1 MIIAVH
7 TSQVYNLPTP
17 LKSLC
22 AFGQMGTSVFFVI
35 SGFALMES
43 QENKQLS
50 VKKFYINRWLSIAPG
65 YYFSILFFFLLNLVK
80 AHFGSGMAIGSY
92 VKGSAVNLLL
102 LNGLI
107 PAYNNNI
114 VPGGWFIGTT
124 VLMYLIFPLLNKI
137 MKNNHDKH
145 KIYGSYLLP
154 LICGIVLDLI
164 IGLIN
169 YSQTGA
175 LFLKNNSFW
184 YFSVINQLPCFL
196 CGVVLFYRT
205 KDNNHTVNS
214 KYIISACVLYVL
226 AFFLFHSSL
235 SIRFYIL
242 PFIVAVATSVL
253 LEYLLTKDIKGI
265 KFVNIYGRE
274 SYGIYLIHS
283 VFAYKLSAVAKKLLG
298 LNNIIIFVPMYVV
311 IVLIS
316 LFAGKCINNMCN
328 KFKTLKYR

>member
-1 MIIAVH
+1 M
-7 TSQVYNLPTP
+7 
-17 LKSLC
+17 
-22 AFGQMGTSVFFVI
+22 
-35 SGFALMES
+35 
-43 QENKQLS
+43 
-50 VKKFYINRWLSIAPG
+50 
-65 YYFSILFFFLLNLVK
+65 
-80 AHFGSGMAIGSY
+80 HFGSGMAIVSY
-92 VKGSAVNLLL
+92 VKGTVVNLLL

-114 VPGGWFIGTT
+114 VPGGWFVGTT
-124 VLMYLIFPLLNKI
+124 VLIYLIFPLLNKI

-145 KIYGSYLLP
+145 KIFSSYLLP
-154 LICGIVLDLI
+154 LICGIVWDLI

-169 YSQTGA
+169 YLQTGS

-196 CGVVLFYRT
+196 CGVVLFHRT
-205 KDNNHTVNS
+205 KDKNHRVNS
-214 KYIISACVLYVL
+214 KYIILSCVLYVL

-242 PFIVAVATSVL
+242 PFIVTVATSIL
-253 LEYLLTKDIKGI
+253 LEYLLTKDVKGI
-265 KFVNIYGRE
+265 KFVNILGRE

-283 VFAYKLSAVAKKLLG
+283 VFAYQLSAVVKKLLA
-298 LNNIIIFVPMYVV
+298 LNNIIIFVPMYFA

-316 LFAGKCINNMCN
+316 LHAGKCINNMCI

>member
-17 LKSLC
+17 LKLLC

-35 SGFALMES
+35 SGFALMKS

-50 VKKFYINRWLSIAPG
+50 VKKFYINRWLSVAPG
-65 YYFSILFFFLLNLVK
+65 YYFSIIFFFLLNLVK
-80 AHFGSGMAIGSY
+80 MHFGSGMAIVSY
-92 VKGSAVNLLL
+92 VKGTVVNLLL

-114 VPGGWFIGTT
+114 VPGGWFVGTT
-124 VLMYLIFPLLNKI
+124 VLIYLIFPLLNKI

-145 KIYGSYLLP
+145 KIFSSYLLP
-154 LICGIVLDLI
+154 LICGIVWDLI

-169 YSQTGA
+169 YLQTGS

-196 CGVVLFYRT
+196 CGVVLFHRT
-205 KDNNHTVNS
+205 KDKNHRVNS
-214 KYIISACVLYVL
+214 KYIILSCVLYVL

-242 PFIVAVATSVL
+242 PFIVTVATSIL
-253 LEYLLTKDIKGI
+253 LEYLLTKDVKGI
-265 KFVNIYGRE
+265 KFVNILGRE

-283 VFAYKLSAVAKKLLG
+283 VFAYQLSAVVKKLLA
-298 LNNIIIFVPMYVV
+298 LNNIIIFVPMYFA

-316 LFAGKCINNMCN
+316 LHAGKCINNMCI